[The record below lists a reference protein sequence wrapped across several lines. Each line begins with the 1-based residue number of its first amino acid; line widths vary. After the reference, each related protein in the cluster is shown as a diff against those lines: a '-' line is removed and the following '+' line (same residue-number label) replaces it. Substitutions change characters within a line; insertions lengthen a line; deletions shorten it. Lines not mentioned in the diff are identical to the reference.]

1 MNLTLLLPPQTTTT
15 TLAKTEILANND
27 ILLLLGDF
35 LFQQMTHTS
44 YDSVL
49 QAPPSVLFSQQEITK
64 NALIVGPNM
73 YSTLLSISTAFT
85 RPAQSC
91 HDNKLALIFILFL
104 PHPFCILQHKL
115 LFKTIN
121 LITEFLVSTS

>member
-35 LFQQMTHTS
+35 PFQQMTHTS
-44 YDSVL
+44 YAFSCTS
-49 QAPPSVLFSQQEITK
+49 PPLSYSLTARNYQKCIDCRSQYVFYI
-64 NALIVGPNM
+64 
-73 YSTLLSISTAFT
+73 LSISTAFT

-91 HDNKLALIFILFL
+91 HENKLALIFILFL
-104 PHPFCILQHKL
+104 LIHFAY
-115 LFKTIN
+115 FSIN
-121 LITEFLVSTS
+121 YFLKP